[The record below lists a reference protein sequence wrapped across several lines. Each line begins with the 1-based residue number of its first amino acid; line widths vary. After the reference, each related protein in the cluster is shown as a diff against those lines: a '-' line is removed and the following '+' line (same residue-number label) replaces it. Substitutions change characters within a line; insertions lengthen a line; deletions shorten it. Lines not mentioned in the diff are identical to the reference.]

1 MVDYL
6 RRNVMSKKVETP
18 CGFATPI
25 RVHHRKEGERLEI
38 ECPRGCGS
46 CIWSPSDVNNKGVFK
61 CPYCRKENPLAR
73 DLKII
78 NQIKQEAKEEMRNK
92 KKRSDI
98 HNTKT
103 WNKLRYLVLK
113 RDGGKCVL
121 CGRGAAD
128 GVKLHVDHIK
138 PVSIYPELYY
148 DPDNLQT
155 LCNECN
161 LGKSDLD
168 DTDWRKL

>member
-1 MVDYL
+1 MKAYKNATV
-6 RRNVMSKKVETP
+6 NTPTGKAKV
-18 CGFATPI
+18 I
-25 RVHHRKEGERLEI
+25 RYHNRPNKILFEI
-38 ECPRGCGS
+38 ECPRNCGT
-46 CIWSPSDVNNKGVFK
+46 CLWDLNDVKDGGKWK
-61 CPYCRKENPLAR
+61 CPYCRKQNPLFSDA
-73 DLKII
+73 KVVEA
-78 NQIKQEAKEEMRNK
+78 IKVEAKEEMRNK
-92 KKRSDI
+92 KKRSEI
-98 HNTKT
+98 HNAKT

-113 RDGGKCVL
+113 RDNGKCCL

-155 LCNECN
+155 LCEECN

-168 DTDWRKL
+168 DSDWRK

>member
-1 MVDYL
+1 MDLLKRDVL
-6 RRNVMSKKVETP
+6 QRKIKTP
-18 CGFATPI
+18 CGVARPI
-25 RVHHRKEGERLEI
+25 RIHHRKEGELLEI
-38 ECPRGCGS
+38 ECPRGCGG
-46 CIWSPSDVNNKGVFK
+46 CIWSPADVNTEGKFM
-61 CPYCRKENPLAR
+61 CTYCKKENPLAR
-73 DLKII
+73 DIAVI
-78 NQIKQEAKEEMRNK
+78 NKIKQEAKEEMRNK

-98 HNTKT
+98 HNAKT

-113 RDGGKCVL
+113 RDGGKCCL

-148 DPDNLQT
+148 DPENLQT
-155 LCNECN
+155 LCDECN

-168 DTDWRKL
+168 DTDWRNL